1 MTRNLKALGLALV
14 ALFAFGAIAASGAS
28 AQRLTTEGGKAVTL
42 TATETGSTFEN
53 SLTAFGGRVHCPGST
68 ITGHKKKTEAE
79 TAIKR
84 EHELLLNNATEVTLT
99 PHFRN
104 CTSEDAARNRFPTT
118 IDMNGCDFLLTV
130 GTLVSLDTYRTEV
143 HVVCPPNKFIEITQ
157 FSSSSHALRVC
168 ATKITTT
175 TPTSHAHIRNTPA
188 AAGTRND
195 LDVVGT
201 FTDIEAHQ
209 SGLCGSSTTREG
221 VQHINATV
229 KAVDAAGL
237 QTGITI
243 S

>member
-28 AQRLTTEGGKAVTL
+28 AQRLTTEGAKAVTL
-42 TATETGSTFEN
+42 TATETGVTYDN
-53 SLTAFGGRVHCPGST
+53 SFTAFGGRVHCPGST

-84 EHELLLNNATEVTLT
+84 EHELLLNNAIEVTLT

-104 CTSEDAARNRFPTT
+104 CETVDPSGTFPTVV
-118 IDMNGCDFLLTV
+118 DMNGCDFLLTV
-130 GTLVSLDTYRTEV
+130 GALVSAGTYRTDV
-143 HVVCPPNKFIEITQ
+143 HVVCPPNRFIEITQ
-157 FSSSSHALRVC
+157 FSGIIRVC
-168 ATKITTT
+168 TEKITTT
-175 TPTSHAHIRNTPA
+175 TPTSHAHITNTPA

-201 FTDIEAHQ
+201 FTNIEVHK
-209 SGLCGSSTTREG
+209 SGLCGSATEKEAI
-221 VQHINATV
+221 QHINVTV
-229 KAVDAAGL
+229 KAVDGVGA

>member
-14 ALFAFGAIAASGAS
+14 ALFAFAAVAASGAS

-53 SLTAFGGRVHCPGST
+53 SLTTFGFRFHCPGST
-68 ITGHKKKTEAE
+68 ITGHKKLTEVE
-79 TAIKR
+79 TATKR
-84 EHELLLNNATEVTLT
+84 HELIPNLSTEVTLT

-104 CTSEDAARNRFPTT
+104 CTTEEGASRFSTT
-118 IDMNGCDFLLTV
+118 VDMNGCDYLLTV
-130 GTLVSLDTYRTEV
+130 GTLVSVDTYRTEF
-143 HVVCPPNKFIEITQ
+143 HIVCPPNRFIEVTQ
-157 FSSSSHALRVC
+157 FSSASHALRVC
-168 ATKITTT
+168 AEKITTT

-195 LDVVGT
+195 LDIVGT
-201 FTDIEAHQ
+201 FTDIEAHK
-209 SGLCGSSTTREG
+209 SGLCGSATTKED
-221 VQHINATV
+221 VQHINLTV
-229 KAVDAAGL
+229 KGVDSLGA